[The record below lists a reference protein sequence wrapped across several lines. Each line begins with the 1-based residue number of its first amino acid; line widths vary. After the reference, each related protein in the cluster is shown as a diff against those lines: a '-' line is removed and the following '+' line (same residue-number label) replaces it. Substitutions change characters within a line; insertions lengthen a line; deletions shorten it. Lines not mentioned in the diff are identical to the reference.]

1 MGCWTSEPI
10 LLVDRADLGN
20 FARLFIRF
28 LWMVR
33 PTLARFA
40 VLVLKRNMAVFIT
53 TGYTNEPLHAPRV
66 PMATD
71 LMASADE
78 MLCAGN
84 WTSQAM
90 CRDKTAL
97 FFAPP
102 GERDGRRRRREAL
115 ASAYC
120 AVCPVKAMCMLAGR
134 QGREHGIWGGENDE
148 ERALAGFA
156 PRSPHR
162 RVVAEA
168 ARTARV
174 RAQAE
179 LDQADQEPG
188 ESTPDDQAAQA
199 S

>member
-1 MGCWTSEPI
+1 
-10 LLVDRADLGN
+10 
-20 FARLFIRF
+20 
-28 LWMVR
+28 
-33 PTLARFA
+33 
-40 VLVLKRNMAVFIT
+40 MAVFT
-53 TGYTNEPLHAPRV
+53 TSGYTGESLGEPPASMAPDLL
-66 PMATD
+66 ATAED
-71 LMASADE
+71 

-84 WTSQAM
+84 WTAQAM
-90 CRDKTAL
+90 CRGKTAL

-120 AVCPVKAMCMLAGR
+120 AVCPVKEMCKLAGR

-148 ERALAGFA
+148 ERALAGYA

-168 ARTARV
+168 ARTARA
-174 RAQAE
+174 RAKAE
-179 LDQADQEPG
+179 AGVDQQPER
-188 ESTPDDQAAQA
+188 A